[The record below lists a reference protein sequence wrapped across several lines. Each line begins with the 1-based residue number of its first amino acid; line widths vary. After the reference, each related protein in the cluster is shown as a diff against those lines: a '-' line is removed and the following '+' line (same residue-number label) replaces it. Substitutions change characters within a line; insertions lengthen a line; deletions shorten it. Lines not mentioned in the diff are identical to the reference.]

1 MWPTKVPYNV
11 TVQCSQDAKIRCL
24 NALDGLSDVDN
35 TQSAIQRVKVAV
47 TIDSEILVNSTNV
60 SPVEELSK
68 GFNDS
73 NQDTKR
79 GATLKA
85 FRKLLSQGKVEGIF
99 NLGSWYD
106 GQLVYW

>member
-1 MWPTKVPYNV
+1 MWPAKVPYNL
-11 TVQCSQDAKIRCL
+11 TVQCSKDTKVSSL
-24 NALDGLSDVDN
+24 NALRDLPNVDN

-47 TIDSEILVNSTNV
+47 TVDSEVLVNSANI
-60 SPVEELSK
+60 SPTKELSQ

-79 GATLKA
+79 GTTLKA

-106 GQLVYW
+106 D